1 MQPFLSPLR
10 LQCFRFLTPLP
21 SLNHSL
27 LLCLPMAQNM
37 LMRLDL
43 GSRCGAIRTLG
54 ILCVV
59 LLVQKSEARE
69 FLIGGKGNWGT
80 PTDNTTLNYNQWAE
94 KNRFQIGD
102 SIGKLML
109 VSQVTIQLFGNRT
122 FLMLLVLLQCSTMHQ
137 GKTQCFK

>member
-1 MQPFLSPLR
+1 M
-10 LQCFRFLTPLP
+10 
-21 SLNHSL
+21 
-27 LLCLPMAQNM
+27 
-37 LMRLDL
+37 
-43 GSRCGAIRTLG
+43 
-54 ILCVV
+54 
-59 LLVQKSEARE
+59 QKSEARE

-109 VSQVTIQLFGNRT
+109 VSQVTIHLFGNTT

>member
-1 MQPFLSPLR
+1 
-10 LQCFRFLTPLP
+10 
-21 SLNHSL
+21 
-27 LLCLPMAQNM
+27 MAQNM

-43 GSRCGAIRTLG
+43 GSRCGAIRALG

-59 LLVQKSEARE
+59 LLMQKSEARE

-109 VSQVTIQLFGNRT
+109 VSQVTIHLFGNT
-122 FLMLLVLLQCSTMHQ
+122 DFLMLLVLLQCSSMHQ